1 MVSRCEIS
9 IYKGCGLRSPN
20 NRIIIHF
27 QCTFIT
33 TSSVVILNIAMNIS
47 TVNETIAHAAGK
59 AQRERGLSFQSFLLT
74 LLVYG
79 SIFILSVCLFSY
91 LKDKNLNLLCVSH
104 LIQKLRLIDHL
115 ERLVS
120 RDAWWTLK

>member
-1 MVSRCEIS
+1 
-9 IYKGCGLRSPN
+9 
-20 NRIIIHF
+20 
-27 QCTFIT
+27 
-33 TSSVVILNIAMNIS
+33 MNIS